1 MKFLRFNHHLSARDP
16 RPPKLVTERS
26 KRVNTRAVSV
36 LHRRERN
43 PASSTRDMFSMS
55 STLTLSENLLNQGL
69 SPRPPPRSSPCV
81 PPALDKPLGYHHN
94 SSQKQETAEIVL
106 IIQERILFISIM
118 HLMSRS
124 WPPPSKSQSI
134 LFIQIDRTGNKR

>member
-1 MKFLRFNHHLSARDP
+1 MLQLNHWFPSSYISWRFNHHLSARDP

-55 STLTLSENLLNQGL
+55 STFTLSENLTC
-69 SPRPPPRSSPCV
+69 SIRPPPPFPQAPTQIFSLC
-81 PPALDKPLGYHHN
+81 PPRPRQTPRLPPQLLSRTKDSGDGFNY
-94 SSQKQETAEIVL
+94 SRED
-106 IIQERILFISIM
+106 FIY
-118 HLMSRS
+118 
-124 WPPPSKSQSI
+124 
-134 LFIQIDRTGNKR
+134 F

>member
-69 SPRPPPRSSPCV
+69 SPRPRPRSSPCV
-81 PPALDKPLGYHHN
+81 PPALYKPLGYHHN
-94 SSQKQETAEIVL
+94 SSQEQKTAEMVL
-106 IIQERILFISIM
+106 IIQESILFISNVFNVSV
-118 HLMSRS
+118 LTSS
-124 WPPPSKSQSI
+124 SEFQSV
-134 LFIQIDRTGNKR
+134 LFIQIVRTGNKR